1 MPCDG
6 VTFAVGQTENALRPC
21 SSNVAVD
28 EAVHVR
34 QPSEAGI
41 MAHKSAETLAVP
53 VIAEEIVQE
62 RCPHDRRGL
71 LLGKMERARNA
82 VSGARDRKRVV
93 VDRVCRSVVLKGA
106 QLLKTR
112 IVQDTARISF
122 NFVRDHRKHLL
133 KNGNTGPFLTLLY
146 ARNAEKSRGR
156 I

>member
-1 MPCDG
+1 MPRDG

-41 MAHKSAETLAVP
+41 MAHKAAETLAVP

-82 VSGARDRKRVV
+82 VSDARYGKRVV
-93 VDRVCRSVVLKGA
+93 VDRVRRSVVLQRSA
-106 QLLKTR
+106 
-112 IVQDTARISF
+112 SF
-122 NFVRDHRKHLL
+122 
-133 KNGNTGPFLTLLY
+133 
-146 ARNAEKSRGR
+146 
-156 I
+156 